1 MSTQPRLVS
10 RFVRGDDAPT
20 TGVAGTAGTLPVYF
34 GDLHN
39 HTGYSDGRGRPEQAY
54 AQLRARG
61 LHFAAIT
68 DHGEMLAV
76 PAAAREGV
84 TPATSMHQALP
95 PHGMSARDDLAAQ
108 AALATRD
115 NFLAMRSFE
124 WTSAVQ
130 GHVSVWGSAGF
141 TDANRLGHECMAG
154 LWAWLARPAPEGGA
168 DGLAGLNHPGAPA
181 GQFHDFAYHPELEGQ
196 LATFE
201 LFNRDAD
208 YFSQHVRALDQGW
221 HLGAIGVSD
230 HHGEDWGSPTH
241 AACGLLA
248 PRLTWHEV
256 AAALR
261 ARRVYATRERGLG
274 LSFTGNGE
282 WLGSRLTLAAGEPL
296 VLEIRVERA
305 PDGSPLECLEVW
317 GSGGYLL
324 GVRDLEGC
332 RRACWTMP
340 VRPPPARESWYLA
353 RVTAANRALAYSTP
367 IWVRPV

>member
-1 MSTQPRLVS
+1 MSTQPRRIS
-10 RFVRGDDAPT
+10 RFVQGDDAPT
-20 TGVAGTAGTLPVYF
+20 TGAAGPAGTLPVYF

-68 DHGEMLAV
+68 DHGELLAV
-76 PAAAREGV
+76 PAAAREGLS
-84 TPATSMHQALP
+84 PAASGPQARP
-95 PHGMSARDDLAAQ
+95 PVGVSAWDDLATQ
-108 AALATRD
+108 ATLATSD
-115 NFLAMRSFE
+115 EFLAIRGFE

-130 GHVSVWGSAGF
+130 GHVNVWGSACF
-141 TDANRLGHECMAG
+141 ADANRLGHERMAG
-154 LWAWLARPAPEGGA
+154 MWAWLTRPAPAGGA

-181 GQFHDFAYHPELEGQ
+181 GQFHDFAYHPELEERVV
-196 LATFE
+196 TFE

-208 YFSQHVRALDQGW
+208 YFSQYVRALDQGW

-230 HHGEDWGSPTH
+230 HHGDDWGSPTH
-241 AACGLLA
+241 PACGLLA
-248 PRLTWHEV
+248 PRLTWDEV

-274 LSFTGNGE
+274 LSVTGNGA
-282 WLGSRLTLAAGEPL
+282 WLGSRLPLARGEPL

-317 GSGGYLL
+317 GSGGVVL
-324 GVRDLEGC
+324 GVRNQEGC
-332 RRACWTMP
+332 RHAGWTMSL
-340 VRPPPARESWYLA
+340 RPPREGESWYLV
-353 RVTAANRALAYSTP
+353 RVLAADRALAYSTP